1 MKRSNFLNK
10 CLLFLITVFIFCVTS
25 YSAFKIVQYKAYIWM
40 PDYFFRSHSND
51 FEKMNNGH
59 VLFMIADHH
68 EPSGRGLK
76 GAENSKLW
84 CDNFKKTF
92 ESIKDDFG
100 NNLQWSWFYPYDHK
114 NKLVI
119 YNLNELVYD
128 GWGEIEFQ
136 WHHGSDTNET
146 LPPKL
151 VDAIAWFNH
160 LGCMLSTGKNPK
172 FNFGFVHGNW
182 SLDNSRENNKWCGVT
197 RELDILKKNGCY
209 ADFTFATFGT
219 KAQPSKIN
227 SIYYA
232 KDTDESKS
240 YNNGIDARVGLK
252 NNDFLIFQGP
262 ISFDWHNFEFDCAA
276 LETTSPPQKHRIKNW
291 LKRAPI
297 VKGRPE
303 WVFLK
308 AYSHAFQ
315 SQNEVISEQFRK
327 MLFELKRFCKEK
339 KLLLHFVTAR
349 EAYNIV
355 KAAEAGYNDNPE
367 LYRDF
372 LIKKP
377 INRVVLV
384 PCRVDKITVDL
395 NKIEF
400 ELIEPQNKRFFFKL
414 GPLNEVNGFMSKFQY
429 KRINEKNILNIYG
442 KGVIEIN
449 SKEKILFNNQI
460 ILNTINSHGE
470 YLYKVNAIIQ

>member
-1 MKRSNFLNK
+1 
-10 CLLFLITVFIFCVTS
+10 
-25 YSAFKIVQYKAYIWM
+25 M
-40 PDYFFRSHSND
+40 PDFYFRSRSND
-51 FEKMNNGH
+51 FEKINNGH
-59 VLFMIADHH
+59 VFFMIADHH

-92 ESIKDDFG
+92 EGIKDDFG
-100 NNLQWSWFYPYDHK
+100 NNIQWSWFYPYDHK
-114 NKLVI
+114 NKLVVF
-119 YNLNELVYD
+119 NLNELVYG

-136 WHHGSDTNET
+136 WHHGPDTNET
-146 LPPKL
+146 LPSKL

-172 FNFGFVHGNW
+172 SNFGFVHGNW

-240 YNNGIDARVGLK
+240 YNNGIDAQVGLK

-262 ISFDWHNFEFDCAA
+262 ITFDWHNFEFDCAA
-276 LETTSPPQKHRIKNW
+276 LETTSLPQKHRIKNW
-291 LKRAPI
+291 LKHAPI

-308 AYSHAFQ
+308 TYSHAFQ
-315 SQNEVISEQFRK
+315 SQHEVISEQFK
-327 MLFELKRFCKEK
+327 EMLFELKRVCKEK
-339 KLLLHFVTAR
+339 KLSLHFVTAR
-349 EAYNIV
+349 EAYNMV
-355 KAAEAGYNDNPE
+355 KAAEAGHNGNPE

-377 INRVVLV
+377 VNRVMSVSSKIKNITVRDDEIGFEMVEAQSTSFLFKMGPIKAIEGFIKKYKYYKDGSRNIVLIEGKGIKITSI
-384 PCRVDKITVDL
+384 DKIHIINGKNTDTV
-395 NKIEF
+395 K
-400 ELIEPQNKRFFFKL
+400 
-414 GPLNEVNGFMSKFQY
+414 S
-429 KRINEKNILNIYG
+429 
-442 KGVIEIN
+442 
-449 SKEKILFNNQI
+449 S
-460 ILNTINSHGE
+460 GE
-470 YLYKVNAIIQ
+470 YQYIISSVTEEISQ